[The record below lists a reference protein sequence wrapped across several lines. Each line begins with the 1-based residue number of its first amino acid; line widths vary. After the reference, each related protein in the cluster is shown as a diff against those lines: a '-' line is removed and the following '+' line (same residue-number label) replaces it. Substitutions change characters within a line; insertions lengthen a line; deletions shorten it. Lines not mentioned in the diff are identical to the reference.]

1 MAKETSAGS
10 WKFVAA
16 DEASIVAKPLFYPI
30 VVESSEGD
38 GGFPDSACADESDGA
53 EGVRETDDLL
63 DQLITTETGSRPR
76 GR

>member
-1 MAKETSAGS
+1 MKEISAGS

-16 DEASIVAKPLFYPI
+16 DEASIVAKPFFYPV

-38 GGFPDSACADESDGA
+38 GRFPDSTCANEGDGA
-53 EGVRETDDLL
+53 EGVRKVNNLL
-63 DQLITTETGSRPR
+63 DQPVATETGSRPR